1 MIQRIGI
8 VGLGL
13 IGGSLAEAAKAHLP
27 NVQLMGADSNPQTLQ
42 DAKATDLF
50 ASLCQSPDVSW
61 GQLDLVVV
69 CVPLGGFEAVLN
81 HLKTLLDTS
90 TLITDVIGVKTPV
103 EQIAHKVLGDAYNF
117 VGSHPMAGGIV
128 PGFANRKAELFKGF
142 PVAVCGHAESRS
154 AQILFDF
161 WQSLSAEPLYMTA
174 DEHDRVVAFTSH
186 LPYLSSVVLREF
198 AENDVT
204 TQGLRGPGFQRATRY
219 AAFLPEIMGPVV
231 GGNPHVPEL
240 LREFAK
246 RFEKL
251 ASTLEHSP
259 QSLTEEL
266 ESGNQN

>member
-1 MIQRIGI
+1 MIKSVGI

-13 IGGSLAEAAKAHLP
+13 IGGSLAEAIRSFLP
-27 NVQLMGADSNPQTLQ
+27 DARLVGADNNPATLEEAQ
-42 DAKATDLF
+42 AAGLF
-50 ASLCQSPDVSW
+50 NGLSASPDESW
-61 GQLDLVVV
+61 RNLDLVIVS
-69 CVPLGGFEAVLN
+69 VPLGVFETVLT
-81 HLKTLLDTS
+81 HLKACIGPD

-103 EQIAHKVLGDAYNF
+103 VQQANAILNASNQF

-128 PGFANRKAELFKGF
+128 PGFANRKAGLFEGF
-142 PVAVCGHAESRS
+142 PVAVCGSSNTEP
-154 AQILFDF
+154 AQRVFSF
-161 WQSLSAEPLYMTA
+161 WKSLGAEPLYMTA

-198 AENDVT
+198 AENDST

-231 GGNPHVPEL
+231 AGNPHVPEL

-251 ASTLEHSP
+251 AQTLESNP
-259 QSLTEEL
+259 DELISVLKQSEED
-266 ESGNQN
+266 